1 MKSKIYSTA
10 CAIALSAIMTV
21 QTLGPAASLVIAD
34 TIDEEPEVTVEST
47 VTNDDEDPVIVVE
60 SSDETTSSDPEY
72 VEETTDLTDTTTDET
87 SDEEEIVS
95 TATNTDPTDAVET
108 EETEAVDETIAET
121 EESEVTEPTDEELD
135 EELEEELEEIEYIEF
150 DHYYSEIN
158 EAAVSTS
165 DLFVITGD
173 SSVFTRNTNVV
184 SNYDDAY
191 IIECS
196 SVEEARFVYSYYI
209 DKVEFITDMSTVVS
223 IATADDVDLDTTDP
237 VDVTEPLE
245 EDIRNIPD
253 EEVLAEETQDYVDES
268 VTSDT
273 EETTDVTEPTE
284 PEPDV
289 ADLSDLNN
297 GNDAIANLNDIDT
310 VHNDY
315 TGYIALID
323 TGANAHANFT
333 VLGGDTFDHNGHGT
347 DMLGYIRS
355 ENPQAQVVSIKV
367 SEGGNATAADIYA
380 GFRLAIDL
388 NVSVIN
394 FSMTGID
401 GEQNAIIK
409 TIIQEAI
416 DAGIVVIGSAGNN
429 GVSARYFIPGCIDDV
444 ITIGAVDDFGTK
456 IAISNYNADYYVVAD
471 STSEAAARYTGIYT
485 AGLADI
491 YLNFKVFDQV
501 EEDDDYIPDEY
512 EWAYEAAQLMTDHL
526 QVTYGYG
533 FVEVVF
539 NDDGTPAWHFC
550 MDETAQ
556 DGFFGIAAGGW
567 DIGSDATTDL
577 GAVSVT
583 LAPGTYNGQCD
594 FVRDASGKGH
604 VTNFDNAFG
613 TWLNSVGAG
622 NVGFICSKYFSEVDN
637 SSQSAGAASLE
648 DGRLYYRAV
657 CTDTGSGRRILIT
670 ISDRSDMSQPTWDQT
685 ATGTQSYTVSYVD
698 STHIRVTIGTNS
710 QTFSIAE
717 AATRVSS
724 AIATYVNDAVA
735 TEYSG
740 KKGVTVT
747 STGFAAPTSGGSSR
761 TCTATYTYK
770 VASGTQV
777 YAGLVTTGQPETF
790 GAVRIRKVNG
800 SGQPLPG
807 ATIVLTGPF
816 DTNNV
821 RVFGQAGTATI
832 TSTSI
837 TFVTGTG
844 AVTIDGLTPSS
855 NYSFTET
862 NPPSGYSLP
871 SRRSVTFETN
881 GDGNPI
887 NATYSGEWS
896 WNEGTFTYTLTN
908 NRTGGLVFNKVAES
922 GSDVAGAGIFFAA
935 ATTNTAA
942 NPFRG
947 MTVSSN
953 ATWYTAG
960 QSITMPD
967 GSTKTAPADGY
978 YFVTNGS
985 GDDFTADNVIAGAT
999 YIFTEIYVPSG
1010 YGKAGDIVVTVDSQG
1025 NISPN
1030 EGAITMIE
1038 PGSREFG
1045 SFAIVKIV
1053 DSADQFGFFNDIYN
1067 RHSHSLTWGY
1077 PLVSW
1082 GPSALSFEVRWMSAS
1097 ADWTADALAGRV
1109 PWSVGILATG
1119 RLDYNSVE
1127 QRVMWAP
1134 GNGYNDYVAGIG
1146 DNVGPG
1152 LPFRWMASSGESTW
1166 ELPDYSTSALGYLA
1180 PGYYYVTESWSTGFF
1195 GPFRGDTNAQ
1205 ALYVANMNAGGW
1217 ECIENTGLHQTWRM
1231 IYHVTPNGT
1240 YRSASNGSTM
1250 VDVSS
1255 LEHKP
1260 DDNYN
1265 VIDYMANPYTYA
1277 QPLYVDYT
1285 TCRNI
1290 NESADFDIT
1299 KIDASGMGVQSVEFS
1314 LWHGGQEIALGYCE
1328 NTNSPI
1334 ETDEGDLYEV
1344 TWMYQKVYPAYT
1356 PGDDPTTGESDRVW
1370 DAGVYNFYEVY
1381 APERRLASWIV
1392 RNNAYRDN
1400 GDGEWGDAPANYP
1413 IPGSYVI
1420 PNLRMY
1426 WVGPNDPLYWR
1437 VERRDN
1443 ELIPALEAYYHEGGS
1458 NGGLGYNSHY
1468 AGAAS
1473 SVAGLP
1479 LGDYQIREYYDPTV
1493 APFDVPDG
1501 WSGPVQDSDGRY
1513 YFYRDIHID
1522 SAYTETVYHVTVV
1535 NEAIG
1540 RIDVSKVNHTGG
1552 PLNDLLFEVYNT
1564 SSNTL
1569 VAAGT
1574 IPNEATPTAEYTY
1587 SVNDWTY
1594 RTANGWRNGANEAV
1608 VGLGTFEVREYV
1620 PATAFDDISDLT
1632 VSDGWSGPYVSN
1644 NYPFEG
1650 ETYYYF
1656 TKTVTITEENASD
1669 TQVVTAVNEI
1679 HPVIGTTMTD
1689 FANRHITVVGE
1700 EIEFTD
1706 TVSYDGVYIGGSYIM
1721 HATLMENV
1729 NGVATPVTDAEG
1741 NPYVAETAF
1750 TATAGSGTVDVTF
1763 IVNTAHLVEASVDE
1777 NGVVSYS
1784 PKDIVCFESL
1794 QLVGGLTLTT
1804 HADITDDAQTVTI
1817 DNPEIGTTLTSV
1829 QNIRDDACVGETV
1842 EFVDTVT
1849 YTNLHVG
1856 EYYTITAFIMD
1867 RAEGSMLLDPDGRPY
1882 SASVTFRAEAES
1894 GTIDVPITINTAAI
1908 IEADLD
1914 DTTGIV
1920 TMHTKDIVCYEYLYS
1935 YSNILIGGHTDINDE
1950 GQTITI
1956 TPPDIHTTFVDV
1968 QTEEHE
1974 TVSGR
1979 VVEVVDTVT
1988 YTNLHIGETYNL
2000 TCYLFDQTSGQQL
2013 VYSNGDPVVGTQ
2025 EFLAQTENGTVQ
2037 VRFTIDTS
2045 DLQVN
2050 FFNYIRHTYVAF
2062 EYLRTVNDILIAGHT
2077 AIDDHYQWVTP
2088 NLPQI
2093 TTAVIDDQ
2101 SGTQE
2106 GRLGS
2111 EVPFTDTVYYNNLN
2125 EGEWYQIRGR
2135 VVSQDNANQVWATNT
2150 IDFRAT
2156 GRSGYVEVPFVIDTS
2171 EICQGSNEANIVC
2184 FEQLWQLDT
2193 EGTGRGEVMLDK
2205 HEDLSDENQTIY
2217 LQPILETQM
2226 MDPVTNSQYGMI
2238 GEDVEFID
2246 TVSYHRLR
2254 IGETYTVTG
2263 VLMDHQL
2270 NAPILDENGQVITAS
2285 TTFVPDAT
2293 DGTVEVHYHL
2303 NTLRLIQEIGTV
2315 VDGVLI
2321 DAPREIVSFETVTS
2335 QSGFD
2340 FAIHADIE
2348 DDLQTI
2354 ILGDIHSSAGDI
2366 QTATRWCAAG
2376 LTTIQDTV
2384 HYRGLGPVEYTVV
2397 GSLHLVDYDEDG
2409 NPVDGGLIPARTGEV
2424 TETTYTWTPTNHEGD
2439 VVLDYRLDTSRYEG
2453 RDIIVFEELYYNG
2466 IRIIG
2471 HENYAD
2477 VNGGFGMN
2485 NYEQTVH
2492 IPSVHTNA
2500 FSFQT
2505 GAQLLAVDEN
2515 ATIND
2520 FVYYGNVEVGRS
2532 YYVEGQLWACYTDEN
2547 GFIHSTAIPA
2557 EQGGR
2562 KCSDTFT
2569 ATAKSGSVEIQFTID
2584 STVLQGLHYDYI
2596 VVTERLIDVGS
2607 GVCVGN
2613 HGSLTDQDQTIYIPD
2628 VHTTASTTVGR
2639 TLPETSTEPV
2649 MVTVSDRVFY
2659 ENLIPN
2665 KSYTVV
2671 GNLQYARTDANGNI
2685 TESGALVQNGTPVT
2699 ASLTFTPT
2707 SPSGYVDLTFNVDAR
2722 SIMNQGYNR
2731 IVAFEDLYF
2740 GPEGVRV
2747 AVHADITD
2755 EEQTVR
2761 IPDMETTALGVNGR
2775 HTVAAS
2781 NTTIRDTVAYYGLTP
2796 GREYRL
2802 ETDLMSSRTNGS
2814 IAHVTTVFTPD
2825 TPDGVVT
2832 VELTADLS
2840 GYQPGD
2846 RVVVFEDLY
2855 DQPTGLLIK
2864 SHMDWD
2870 DEDQTVTITDHPETG
2885 VLDSNGF
2892 GYIVL
2897 AIATVVAG
2905 GFGIFLVNN
2914 KKSKKEKLD
2923 SENPT
2928 ES

>member
-1 MKSKIYSTA
+1 MKNKIYSTA

-95 TATNTDPTDAVET
+95 TATNTDPTDTVEA

-135 EELEEELEEIEYIEF
+135 EELEEIEYIEF

-209 DKVEFITDMSTVVS
+209 DKVDFITDMSTVVS
-223 IATADDVDLDTTDP
+223 VATADETDLDTTDP

-253 EEVLAEETQDYVDES
+253 EEVPTEETQDYVDES
-268 VTSDT
+268 VTPDI
-273 EETTDVTEPTE
+273 EETTTSGTDEITDATEPVE
-284 PEPDV
+284 QEPDV

-355 ENPQAQVVSIKV
+355 ENPLAQVVSIKV
-367 SEGGNATAADIYA
+367 SEDGNATAADIYA

-394 FSMTGID
+394 LSMTGID

-491 YLNFKVFDQV
+491 SLKVFDQV
-501 EEDDDYIPDEY
+501 EEDDDYIPDDY
-512 EWAYEAAQLMTDHL
+512 AWAYEAAQLMTDHL
-526 QVTYGYG
+526 QITYGYG

-577 GAVSVT
+577 GAVSAT

-657 CTDTGSGRRILIT
+657 CTDTGSGLRILIT
-670 ISDRSDMSQPTWDQT
+670 ISERSDMSQPTWDQT

-698 STHIRVTIGTNS
+698 STHIRVTIGNNS

-777 YAGLVTTGQPETF
+777 YAGLVTTGNRPTS
-790 GAVRIRKVNG
+790 GAVAIRKVNG
-800 SGQPLPG
+800 NTGLSG
-807 ATIVLTGPF
+807 AVISITGPLDSDSWGVTGVTSPSRNGNTLTF
-816 DTNNV
+816 TTTT
-821 RVFGQAGTATI
+821 GTAEVRGLLPYTDYSI
-832 TSTSI
+832 TEVTPPTGFGLPSVRTVSFRTDANGNPETATSI
-837 TFVTGTG
+837 
-844 AVTIDGLTPSS
+844 
-855 NYSFTET
+855 
-862 NPPSGYSLP
+862 
-871 SRRSVTFETN
+871 
-881 GDGNPI
+881 
-887 NATYSGEWS
+887 GEWS
-896 WNEGTFTYTLTN
+896 WNSNTFTYTLN
-908 NRTGGLVFNKVAES
+908 NSRTGGLVFNKIDDSNGTEVT
-922 GSDVAGAGIFFAA
+922 GAGIFFAA
-935 ATTNTAA
+935 ATTNTVP
-942 NPFRG
+942 NPFAG
-947 MTVSSN
+947 VTV
-953 ATWYTAG
+953 TGGTYYTSGTA
-960 QSITMPD
+960 ITMPD
-967 GSTKTAPADGY
+967 GSRLNAPADGY
-978 YFVTNGS
+978 YFVTSSSNP
-985 GDDFTADNVIAGAT
+985 DFTANNLVAGAT
-999 YIFTEIYVPSG
+999 YIFTEIFVPNN
-1010 YGKAGDIVVTVDSQG
+1010 YGKATDIVVTVDGQG

-1030 EGAITMIE
+1030 SGSITMRE
-1038 PGSREFG
+1038 PGNIPFG
-1045 SFAIVKIV
+1045 SLALEKIV
-1053 DSADQFGFFNDIYN
+1053 DSVDQFGFFSTIYA
-1067 RHSHSLTWGY
+1067 RHDHSLTWGW
-1077 PLVSW
+1077 PLIAY
-1082 GPSALSFEVRWMSAS
+1082 GAS
-1097 ADWTADALAGRV
+1097 AMQFSARWYGADAEQAAGMF
-1109 PWSVGILATG
+1109 TG
-1119 RLDYNSVE
+1119 RLPYGAGAIAEGYISSSGGTSR
-1127 QRVMWAP
+1127 RVIWTRGAE
-1134 GNGYNDYVAGIG
+1134 YDSFVAGLPNG
-1146 DNVGPG
+1146 VWNGC
-1152 LPFRWMASSGESTW
+1152 LPFKWMDVSTHESTW
-1166 ELPDYSTSALGYLA
+1166 EIGGQGQSHPATLGYL
-1180 PGYYYVTESWSTGFF
+1180 PVGYYTVQEHWNSTVF
-1195 GPFRGDTNAQ
+1195 GPFRGDAEAT
-1205 ALYVANMNAGGW
+1205 ALYAASMNTGGW
-1217 ECIENTGLHQTWRM
+1217 TCIQNTGLSQTWVM
-1231 IYHVTPNGT
+1231 MYHVTESGT
-1240 YRSASNGSTM
+1240 YRCSVTDSHTIIDTG
-1250 VDVSS
+1250 S
-1255 LEHKP
+1255 LEHRA
-1260 DDNYN
+1260 DDLYN
-1265 VIDYMANPYTYA
+1265 VTEYNTSYA
-1277 QPLYVDYT
+1277 QNAYVDRISLRNENVT
-1285 TCRNI
+1285 TQ
-1290 NESADFDIT
+1290 FDVT
-1299 KIDASGMGVQSVEFS
+1299 KIDESGLGVDGVRMSLWRNGQEVALGFIANPDNPTRTASGADQ
-1314 LWHGGQEIALGYCE
+1314 Y
-1328 NTNSPI
+1328 N
-1334 ETDEGDLYEV
+1334 V
-1344 TWMYQKVYPAYT
+1344 TWAYQLNSSEFGYT
-1356 PGDDPTTGESDRVW
+1356 DDLGREGHTFTF
-1370 DAGVYNFYEVY
+1370 AEVY
-1381 APERRLASWIV
+1381 APSRGIATWIV
-1392 RNNAYRDN
+1392 RNNTYRDN
-1400 GDGEWGDAPANYP
+1400 GGVWGEAPANYAIGPSYTIPHLP
-1413 IPGSYVI
+1413 I
-1420 PNLRMY
+1420 Y
-1426 WVGPNDPLYWR
+1426 WQTPDW
-1437 VERRDN
+1437 
-1443 ELIPALEAYYHEGGS
+1443 IAEAYISNNEACAAYYGEGGS
-1458 NGGLGYNSHY
+1458 NGGLGNNSHY
-1468 AGAAS
+1468 AGTADTIDC
-1473 SVAGLP
+1473 LP
-1479 LGDYQIREYYDPTV
+1479 LGAYQVREYYDPSINQ
-1493 APFDVPDG
+1493 FDTPEG
-1501 WSGPVQDSDGRY
+1501 WNGPVTDSTGT
-1513 YFYRDIHID
+1513 YFYRDINIGNEFNGA
-1522 SAYTETVYHVTVV
+1522 SFNVTVV

-1564 SSNTL
+1564 ASNTL
-1569 VAAGT
+1569 VASGT
-1574 IPNEATPTAEYTY
+1574 IPNDAAPTAEYTY
-1587 SVNDWTY
+1587 SVNDWSY
-1594 RTANGWRNGANEAV
+1594 RTANGWRNEANEAV

-1632 VSDGWSGPYVSN
+1632 VSDGWSGPYTSN

-1656 TKTVTITEENASD
+1656 TKTVTITEANASD

-1829 QNIRDDACVGETV
+1829 QNVRDDACVGETV

-1849 YTNLHVG
+1849 YTNLHAG
-1856 EYYTITAFIMD
+1856 EYYVITAFIMD
-1867 RAEGSMLLDPDGRPY
+1867 KAEGTMLLGPDGVPY

-1956 TPPDIHTTFVDV
+1956 TPPDVHTTFVDV

-1988 YTNLHIGETYNL
+1988 YTNLHVGETYNL

-2025 EFLAQTENGTVQ
+2025 EFLARTENGTVQ

-2050 FFNYIRHTYVAF
+2050 FFNYVRHTYVAF

-2088 NLPQI
+2088 NLPRI

-2135 VVSQDNANQVWATNT
+2135 VVSQNNANQVWATNT
-2150 IDFRAT
+2150 VDFQAT

-2171 EICQGSNEANIVC
+2171 EICQGSNDANIVC

-2205 HEDLSDENQTIY
+2205 HEDLTDENQTIY
-2217 LQPILETQM
+2217 LTPRLETQM
-2226 MDPVTNSQYGMI
+2226 IDPITNSEYGMI

-2246 TVSYHRLR
+2246 TISYHRLR

-2293 DGTVEVHYHL
+2293 EGTVEVHYHL

-2366 QTATRWCAAG
+2366 QTSTRWCAAG

-2439 VVLDYRLDTSRYEG
+2439 IVLDYRLDTSRYEG

-2628 VHTTASTTVGR
+2628 VHTTASTTTGR

-2781 NTTIRDTVAYYGLTP
+2781 ANTTIRDTVAYYGLTP

-2914 KKSKKEKLD
+2914 KKPKKEKLD

>member
-95 TATNTDPTDAVET
+95 TATNTDPTEVVET

-209 DKVEFITDMSTVVS
+209 DKVEFITDMSAVVS
-223 IATADDVDLDTTDP
+223 VATDDADLDTTDP

-253 EEVLAEETQDYVDES
+253 EEILTEETQDYVDEP
-268 VTSDT
+268 TAIPDT
-273 EETTDVTEPTE
+273 EETTTSNTDETVVETTADTTVETSEPVE
-284 PEPDV
+284 QEPDV

-315 TGYIALID
+315 SGYIALID

-333 VLGGDTFDHNGHGT
+333 VLGGDTFDYNGHGT
-347 DMLGYIRS
+347 SMLGYIRS

-367 SEGGNATAADIYA
+367 SEDGSASAADIYA

-394 FSMTGID
+394 FSMTAPDIAK
-401 GEQNAIIK
+401 NAVIRD
-409 TIIQEAI
+409 IIQEAL
-416 DAGIVVIGSAGNN
+416 DAGIVVIGAAGNN
-429 GVSARYFIPGCIDDV
+429 AISATHFIPGCIDGV
-444 ITIGAVDDFGTK
+444 ITVGAVDTEGIK
-456 IAISNYNADYYVVAD
+456 VRNSNYNADYYVTAD
-471 STSEAAARYTGIYT
+471 STSEAAARYTGLYT
-485 AGLADI
+485 VGTAD
-491 YLNFKVFDQV
+491 YAYMVFDQV
-501 EEDDDYIPDEY
+501 IEDDLYAPEGYD
-512 EWAYEAAQLMTDHL
+512 WAEDVAEELTNNMQADLGYGY
-526 QVTYGYG
+526 VTYTVNEDAEGNEQLS
-533 FVEVVF
+533 FVYF
-539 NDDGTPAWHFC
+539 Y
-550 MDETAQ
+550 DETYHT
-556 DGFFGIAAGGW
+556 DDFVVSGYPT
-567 DIGSDATTDL
+567 SDATINLNHEVAYNVTSTSCS
-577 GAVSVT
+577 GTCNFVSVQ
-583 LAPGTYNGQCD
+583 G
-594 FVRDASGKGH
+594 GKGYAN
-604 VTNFDNAFG
+604 NFDG
-613 TWLNSVGAG
+613 ELGRWLNAAG
-622 NVGFICSKYFSEVDN
+622 LGSTDIWFICSKNFGESASDHAHSLESSSNMNYVAYYYGNKWTIMIGTRAGVSQPVWRPVSDQVSYTISGSGSGRYLYVTVGGTTRTVDLQQPGASVVATIQDLVRTMTTIAEYGGNRGPCEVIVSNTGVGTHRANRSYYHTDDTQVYESEINFPGHEAQYGEVSISKIDAHTNSGLAGATITLTGALDSDWGISGASNPSYNGSVLTFTSTTSIARVRGLLPNTTYTFAETAAPPASGGYTYERVVSVATFRTNASGKIDGSTVSFSGGGDTSHWSFTDGTATFQLVNGEEENHDYSSIAVLKTWDPQYN
-637 SSQSAGAASLE
+637 SFFRDTQFLMFSIGYRGSQEDIVQYGWDWTTFTNGRIRTPNIGDGQAPVRWITSAESARAGSYNGAGAALYSGGGGHYTGGDGTYYQHLE
-648 DGRLYYRAV
+648 GGHFVDNEGGSWDWNAELLRLPFGYY
-657 CTDTGSGRRILIT
+657 LIT
-670 ISDRSDMSQPTWDQT
+670 ESWQDAYIS
-685 ATGTQSYTVSYVD
+685 
-698 STHIRVTIGTNS
+698 
-710 QTFSIAE
+710 F
-717 AATRVSS
+717 
-724 AIATYVNDAVA
+724 
-735 TEYSG
+735 
-740 KKGVTVT
+740 
-747 STGFAAPTSGGSSR
+747 
-761 TCTATYTYK
+761 
-770 VASGTQV
+770 
-777 YAGLVTTGQPETF
+777 
-790 GAVRIRKVNG
+790 NG
-800 SGQPLPG
+800 RQEF
-807 ATIVLTGPF
+807 I
-816 DTNNV
+816 
-821 RVFGQAGTATI
+821 
-832 TSTSI
+832 
-837 TFVTGTG
+837 
-844 AVTIDGLTPSS
+844 
-855 NYSFTET
+855 
-862 NPPSGYSLP
+862 
-871 SRRSVTFETN
+871 
-881 GDGNPI
+881 
-887 NATYSGEWS
+887 
-896 WNEGTFTYTLTN
+896 
-908 NRTGGLVFNKVAES
+908 
-922 GSDVAGAGIFFAA
+922 
-935 ATTNTAA
+935 TAA
-942 NPFRG
+942 NQSG
-947 MTVSSN
+947 
-953 ATWYTAG
+953 WYEMAND
-960 QSITMPD
+960 P
-967 GSTKTAPADGY
+967 STGY
-978 YFVTNGS
+978 HKYGI
-985 GDDFTADNVIAGAT
+985 VIC
-999 YIFTEIYVPSG
+999 I
-1010 YGKAGDIVVTVDSQG
+1010 DSQG
-1025 NISPN
+1025 TWLCDLEGNKISMLPV
-1030 EGAITMIE
+1030 EGGVRLTSVYNGVEA
-1038 PGSREFG
+1038 GGFDLS
-1045 SFAIVKIV
+1045 KV
-1053 DSADQFGFFNDIYN
+1053 DVTNTGV
-1067 RHSHSLTWGY
+1067 SH
-1077 PLVSW
+1077 V
-1082 GPSALSFEVRWMSAS
+1082 SFE
-1097 ADWTADALAGRV
+1097 L
-1109 PWSVGILATG
+1109 
-1119 RLDYNSVE
+1119 
-1127 QRVMWAP
+1127 
-1134 GNGYNDYVAGIG
+1134 
-1146 DNVGPG
+1146 
-1152 LPFRWMASSGESTW
+1152 
-1166 ELPDYSTSALGYLA
+1166 
-1180 PGYYYVTESWSTGFF
+1180 
-1195 GPFRGDTNAQ
+1195 RGDTDG
-1205 ALYVANMNAGGW
+1205 YPVVARGHIHN
-1217 ECIENTGLHQTWRM
+1217 
-1231 IYHVTPNGT
+1231 P
-1240 YRSASNGSTM
+1240 SSPDSTT
-1250 VDVSS
+1250 
-1255 LEHKP
+1255 
-1260 DDNYN
+1260 
-1265 VIDYMANPYTYA
+1265 VIDGQTCSVYDVDWNYTDGYEFYYSWCGDNSEWHHDLGTLPTNA
-1277 QPLYVDYT
+1277 EYVDQLIYGNYWVYEWIGYYDT
-1285 TCRNI
+1285 NGRWI
-1290 NESADFDIT
+1290 NEA
-1299 KIDASGMGVQSVEFS
+1299 
-1314 LWHGGQEIALGYCE
+1314 
-1328 NTNSPI
+1328 
-1334 ETDEGDLYEV
+1334 
-1344 TWMYQKVYPAYT
+1344 
-1356 PGDDPTTGESDRVW
+1356 
-1370 DAGVYNFYEVY
+1370 
-1381 APERRLASWIV
+1381 
-1392 RNNAYRDN
+1392 NAYK
-1400 GDGEWGDAPANYP
+1400 
-1413 IPGSYVI
+1413 
-1420 PNLRMY
+1420 
-1426 WVGPNDPLYWR
+1426 
-1437 VERRDN
+1437 
-1443 ELIPALEAYYHEGGS
+1443 
-1458 NGGLGYNSHY
+1458 
-1468 AGAAS
+1468 
-1473 SVAGLP
+1473 
-1479 LGDYQIREYYDPTV
+1479 T
-1493 APFDVPDG
+1493 PDG
-1501 WSGPVQDSDGRY
+1501 WTRY
-1513 YFYRDIHID
+1513 TDPTYGTYFARRVEIN
-1522 SAYTETVYHVTVV
+1522 SAYSDEPMQVQCA
-1535 NEAIG
+1535 NEING
-1540 RIDVSKVNHTGG
+1540 RIDVNKVNITGG
-1552 PLNDLLFEVYNT
+1552 PLSDLSFEIRNSRNVVIANG
-1564 SSNTL
+1564 
-1569 VAAGT
+1569 VIPAG
-1574 IPNEATPTAEYTY
+1574 AEPETTGTGNLSDYTY
-1587 SVNDWTY
+1587 SVNWTSTSASLFQY
-1594 RTANGWRNGANEAV
+1594 TNRSEAIT
-1608 VGLGTFEVREYV
+1608 GLGTFTVREYIPV
-1620 PATAFDDISDLT
+1620 SAVANIEDLRT
-1632 VSDGWSGPYVSN
+1632 STDWTYGGLSGTGN
-1644 NYPFEG
+1644 W
-1650 ETYYYF
+1650 YYF
-1656 TKTVTITEENASD
+1656 YKTITITEANAD
-1669 TQVVTAVNEI
+1669 ELQVANITNELAR
-1679 HPVIGTTMTD
+1679 PVCSTTMTD
-1689 FANRHITVVGE
+1689 FANRQITVVGE
-1700 EIEFTD
+1700 VIEFTD
-1706 TVSYDGVYIGGSYIM
+1706 TVAYDNVYIGGKYKM
-1721 HATLMENV
+1721 YATLMDAATGEQLRDANGNV
-1729 NGVATPVTDAEG
+1729 
-1741 NPYVAETAF
+1741 YVGESDWFTTTAS
-1750 TATAGSGTVDVTF
+1750 SGTVNVSF
-1763 IVNTAHLVEASVDE
+1763 LINTADLVRANVDATT
-1777 NGVVSYS
+1777 GVVTYS
-1784 PKDIVCFESL
+1784 PRAVVCFESMCIE
-1794 QLVGGLTLTT
+1794 GGREVANHNDLT
-1804 HADITDDAQTVTI
+1804 DRGQTVTI
-1817 DNPEIGTTLTSV
+1817 PNPEIGTTLTSV
-1829 QNIRDDACVGETV
+1829 QNVRDDACVGETV
-1842 EFVDTVT
+1842 EFIDTVT

-1856 EYYTITAFIMD
+1856 ETYYLEANVYDQATGRILK
-1867 RAEGSMLLDPDGRPY
+1867 GPDGQPFTSGRIEFVP
-1882 SASVTFRAEAES
+1882 EQES
-1894 GTIDVPITINTAAI
+1894 GTVEVPITINTASI

-1914 DTTGIV
+1914 NTTGIV
-1920 TMHTKDIVCYEYLYS
+1920 TMHTKNIVCYEYLYS
-1935 YSNILIGGHTDINDE
+1935 ASEILIGGHTDINDE

-1956 TPPDIHTTFVDV
+1956 TPPDVHTTFVDV

-1988 YTNLHIGETYNL
+1988 YTNLHVGETYNL

-2025 EFLAQTENGTVQ
+2025 EFVARTENGTVQ

-2050 FFNYIRHTYVAF
+2050 FFNYVRHTYVAF

-2088 NLPQI
+2088 NLPRI

-2135 VVSQDNANQVWATNT
+2135 VVSQNDANQVWATNI

-2171 EICQGSNEANIVC
+2171 EICQGSNDANIVC

-2205 HEDLSDENQTIY
+2205 HEDLTDENQTIY
-2217 LQPILETQM
+2217 LTPRLETQM

-2246 TVSYHRLR
+2246 TITYHRLR

-2293 DGTVEVHYHL
+2293 EGTVEVHYRL

-2315 VDGVLI
+2315 IDGVLI

-2366 QTATRWCAAG
+2366 QTSTRWCAAG

-2439 VVLDYRLDTSRYEG
+2439 IVLDYRLDTSRYEG

-2505 GAQLLAVDEN
+2505 GAQLLAVDES

-2547 GFIHSTAIPA
+2547 GFIHSTALTA

-2562 KCSDTFT
+2562 QCSDTFT

-2596 VVTERLIDVGS
+2596 VVTERLIAVGS

-2781 NTTIRDTVAYYGLTP
+2781 ANTTIRDTVAYYGLTP

-2905 GFGIFLVNN
+2905 GFGIFLVNS